1 MVWGQIAVLAG
12 AVVFL
17 LAAVQVPDLLSLM
30 NEADMVYLAVIVLAA
45 LVARAIVMF
54 GIFPLLSTAGLSR
67 PVDHRYKLA
76 IVWGGLRGAVTLVL
90 ALALAQN
97 EALPPSERQF
107 VAALAA
113 AFVLVSLF
121 FNGLTLRWVAGRL
134 GLTLLSPQ
142 QEALQRQ
149 AVLLSTA
156 EVETAIGEIAAD
168 FQLPKDA
175 VAAVQQDYRSEI
187 SQGPGTFTIEDALI
201 EREQLSIG
209 LVTLAT
215 REHTLIP
222 EYGSGVISARNLDAM
237 MRNTSLMIDAAR
249 EEGRIGYNRAARMIL
264 APTLG
269 YRVASF
275 LAKHLNLRRLLARP
289 LADRFELMIC
299 RRAVLERLVAY
310 NNGPLRRFVGN
321 RMGEVLEGVLRG
333 RLKAVDEVLAQ
344 LRAHY
349 PGHTRLLERR
359 LLMLFALGRGA
370 KIIEAMKAESV
381 VSTEV
386 ALGLEAS
393 LRTRWEAN
401 ISRPVP
407 PQMEEVRISES
418 ADSDFSKSRTL
429 VSLIRGQFSRG
440 VFQACC

>member
-1 MVWGQIAVLAG
+1 
-12 AVVFL
+12 
-17 LAAVQVPDLLSLM
+17 
-30 NEADMVYLAVIVLAA
+30 MVYLVVIVVAAA
-45 LVARAIVMF
+45 LFARAVVMF
-54 GIFPLLSTAGLSR
+54 GMFPLFSLAKLAR

-97 EALPPSERQF
+97 EALPPQERQF
-107 VAALAA
+107 VASLAA

-134 GLTLLSPQ
+134 GLTVLSPQ

-187 SQGPGTFTIEDALI
+187 SQGPGTFAIEDALT

-264 APTLG
+264 APTPG

-407 PQMEEVRISES
+407 PQMEE
-418 ADSDFSKSRTL
+418 
-429 VSLIRGQFSRG
+429 GQ
-440 VFQACC
+440 A